1 VPDTTSDLPKT
12 STATSKKKKV
22 SWGFFSGG
30 GIGGLRVSKRWRAQP
45 RCTIIILLSR
55 LEAEK
60 VNLITMFPT
69 FRMIAKLVQR
79 GKDRE
84 RESPKEKRDGE
95 VKQRKIQL
103 KMVLRVRG
111 ETSKPKLFLNRIS
124 PFQARASFP

>member
-1 VPDTTSDLPKT
+1 MYHYYS
-12 STATSKKKKV
+12 
-22 SWGFFSGG
+22 
-30 GIGGLRVSKRWRAQP
+30 I
-45 RCTIIILLSR
+45 SR

-95 VKQRKIQL
+95 VKQRKVQL

-111 ETSKPKLFLNRIS
+111 ETSKPK
-124 PFQARASFP
+124 